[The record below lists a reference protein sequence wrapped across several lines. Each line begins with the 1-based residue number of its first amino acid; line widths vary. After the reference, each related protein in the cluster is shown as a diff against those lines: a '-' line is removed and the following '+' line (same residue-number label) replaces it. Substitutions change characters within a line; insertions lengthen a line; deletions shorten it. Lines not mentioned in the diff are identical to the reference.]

1 MKKNSSRG
9 LHLPSIVLAASLM
22 CLTLTSCGV
31 SEEDVAIDM
40 QIAADQARVAKCD
53 EVRAKSKE
61 ITDYSSNLVKEAR
74 RVQLT
79 WITEEMTTLRE
90 SGKITIA
97 EWEVFSQYIKP
108 GITPP
113 KMPGGELELLMRK
126 VVDKGYI
133 RPYLPQEVVDL
144 GTKAALSPNSAS
156 YEVGFPE
163 CFSDIEFAGIK
174 MLAELAPV
182 KGVWGN
188 RVENPMDLIP

>member
-1 MKKNSSRG
+1 MAINR
-9 LHLPSIVLAASLM
+9 LPALVAVTLLSFS
-22 CLTLTSCGV
+22 LTSCGT
-31 SEEDVAIDM
+31 SEEDLAIDK

-61 ITDYSSNLVKEAR
+61 ISDYSSNLVKEAR
-74 RVQLT
+74 RIQLV
-79 WITEEMTTLRE
+79 WITNEMTLLKE
-90 SGKITIA
+90 SGKISAT

-113 KMPGGELELLMRK
+113 KMPGGELEQLMKK
-126 VVDKGYI
+126 VVAKGYI
-133 RPYLPQEVVDL
+133 KPYLPKEVVEL

-174 MLAELAPV
+174 MLADLEPV

-188 RVENPMDLIP
+188 RVENPSDLIP

>member
-1 MKKNSSRG
+1 MKKSSRG
-9 LHLPSIVLAASLM
+9 LRILPGILAASLLG
-22 CLTLTSCGV
+22 LTLTSCGV
-31 SEEDVAIDM
+31 SEEDVAIDK

-74 RVQLT
+74 RAQLT
-79 WITEEMTTLRE
+79 WITDEMNTLKE
-90 SGKITIA
+90 SGKISMA

-113 KMPGGELELLMRK
+113 KMPGGELDLLMQK
-126 VVDKGYI
+126 IVAKGYI
-133 RPYLPQEVVDL
+133 RPYLPKEVVEL

-174 MLAELAPV
+174 MLADLAPV
-182 KGVWGN
+182 KGVWGDK
-188 RVENPMDLIP
+188 VENPVDLIP

>member
-1 MKKNSSRG
+1 MKKSSRG
-9 LHLPSIVLAASLM
+9 LRILPGILAASLLG
-22 CLTLTSCGV
+22 LTLTACGV
-31 SEEDVAIDM
+31 SEEDVAIDK

-74 RVQLT
+74 RAQLT
-79 WITEEMTTLRE
+79 WITDEMNTLKE
-90 SGKITIA
+90 SGKISIA

-113 KMPGGELELLMRK
+113 KMPGGELELLMKK
-126 VVDKGYI
+126 VVAKGYI
-133 RPYLPQEVVDL
+133 RPYLPKEVVEL

-174 MLAELAPV
+174 MLADLEPV

-188 RVENPMDLIP
+188 KVENPSDLIP

>member
-1 MKKNSSRG
+1 MKKSSRG
-9 LHLPSIVLAASLM
+9 LRILPGILAASLLG
-22 CLTLTSCGV
+22 LTLTGCGV
-31 SEEDVAIDM
+31 SEEDVAIDK

-74 RVQLT
+74 RAQLT
-79 WITEEMTTLRE
+79 WITDEMNTLKE
-90 SGKITIA
+90 SGKISIA

-113 KMPGGELELLMRK
+113 KMPGGELDLLMKK
-126 VVDKGYI
+126 VVAKGYI
-133 RPYLPQEVVDL
+133 RPYLPKEVVEL

-174 MLAELAPV
+174 MLADLEPV

-188 RVENPMDLIP
+188 RVENPSDLIP

>member
-1 MKKNSSRG
+1 MKRQLQSLR
-9 LHLPSIVLAASLM
+9 PTTVILAACLLA
-22 CLTLTSCGV
+22 LTLTSCGV
-31 SEEDVAIDM
+31 SEEDVAIEK

-53 EVRAKSKE
+53 EVRAESKK
-61 ITDYSSNLVKEAR
+61 ITEYSSNLVKEAR
-74 RVQLT
+74 RAQLK
-79 WITEEMTTLRE
+79 WITDEMTTLKE
-90 SGKITIA
+90 LGKISIT
-97 EWEVFSQYIKP
+97 EWEVFAQYIKP

-126 VVDKGYI
+126 VVEKGYI
-133 RPYLPQEVVDL
+133 RPYLPKEVVEL

-174 MLAELAPV
+174 MLADLPPV

-188 RVENPMDLIP
+188 KVENPVDLIP